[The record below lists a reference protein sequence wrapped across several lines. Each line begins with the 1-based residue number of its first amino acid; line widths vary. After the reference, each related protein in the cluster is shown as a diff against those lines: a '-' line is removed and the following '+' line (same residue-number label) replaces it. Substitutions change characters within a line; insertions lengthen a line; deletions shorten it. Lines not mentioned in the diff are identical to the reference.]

1 MAAILT
7 NTGIAQI
14 IDALNGGS
22 HTAPQYLGWG
32 TGTTGAA
39 ATDTGLETASAEARV
54 SGSKSIVNT
63 NVTGDTY
70 QVVGTI
76 TSAGS
81 QTISEVILN
90 DASTAGQTYVRGVFT
105 GIPLGAGDSI
115 QFTVKII
122 LAQP

>member
-14 IDALNGGS
+14 IDALNGGA

-90 DASTAGQTYVRGVFT
+90 DASTSGQTYVRGVFT
-105 GIPLGAGDSI
+105 GIPLGTGDSI